1 MALGYI
7 MQQAKQS
14 TSALCL
20 KAARGNIIMTRST
33 FTSRTVIGLLGLA
46 LSTQALA
53 HHSFAVF
60 FSDDK
65 PVTSVQGKVT
75 GFDFKNPHGLI
86 RIEVREP
93 SGAVVQWK
101 AETNSPSI
109 LERRGWSRD
118 SLKLGDQI
126 TIEGWAARDGSR
138 YMRLRKAT
146 RADGT
151 TVGQVF
157 APQEEK

>member
-1 MALGYI
+1 MKRSI
-7 MQQAKQS
+7 HP
-14 TSALCL
+14 
-20 KAARGNIIMTRST
+20 AARLAA
-33 FTSRTVIGLLGLA
+33 VAGLLLA
-46 LSTQALA
+46 GIAHA

-65 PVTSVQGKVT
+65 AVVSVRGRVT

-86 RIEVREP
+86 RLEARDA

-109 LERRGWSRD
+109 LERRGWTRD
-118 SLKLGDQI
+118 SLKFGDEI
-126 TIEGWAARDGSR
+126 TIEGWGARDGSR

-151 TVGQVF
+151 TIGQVF

>member
-1 MALGYI
+1 M
-7 MQQAKQS
+7 KRS
-14 TSALCL
+14 TSI
-20 KAARGNIIMTRST
+20 AAG
-33 FTSRTVIGLLGLA
+33 FAIGAALLGSGVA
-46 LSTQALA
+46 RA

-60 FSDDK
+60 FSDEK
-65 PVTSVQGKVT
+65 AVVSVRGKVT

-86 RIEVREP
+86 RLETRDA
-93 SGAVVQWK
+93 SGGVVQWK

-118 SLKLGDQI
+118 SLKFGDEI
-126 TIEGWAARDGSR
+126 TIEGWQARDGSN

-151 TVGQVF
+151 TIGQVF

>member
-1 MALGYI
+1 

-33 FTSRTVIGLLGLA
+33 FTAGIVIGLLGLA
-46 LSTQALA
+46 LRTSALA

-118 SLKLGDQI
+118 SLKLGDEI

-151 TVGQVF
+151 TIGVVF

>member
-1 MALGYI
+1 

-20 KAARGNIIMTRST
+20 NAARGNIIMTRST
-33 FTSRTVIGLLGLA
+33 FTSRAAIGLLGLA

-53 HHSFAVF
+53 HHSFEVF

-118 SLKLGDQI
+118 SLKLGDEI

>member
-1 MALGYI
+1 M
-7 MQQAKQS
+7 KR
-14 TSALCL
+14 SALTAHAL
-20 KAARGNIIMTRST
+20 AY
-33 FTSRTVIGLLGLA
+33 LLGLA
-46 LSTQALA
+46 CAVPAFA

-65 PVTSVQGKVT
+65 AVVSVTGKVT

-86 RIEVREP
+86 RLAVTEP
-93 SGAVVQWK
+93 SGEVVQWK

-126 TIEGWAARDGSR
+126 TIEGWSARDGSR

-146 RADGT
+146 RADGS

>member
-1 MALGYI
+1 M
-7 MQQAKQS
+7 K
-14 TSALCL
+14 
-20 KAARGNIIMTRST
+20 RST
-33 FTSRTVIGLLGLA
+33 RTARVAVWVLGLT
-46 LSTQALA
+46 LSASALA

-60 FSDDK
+60 YSDDK
-65 PVTSVQGKVT
+65 AVVSVSGKVT

-86 RIEVREP
+86 RLEVRDAT
-93 SGAVVQWK
+93 GAVVQWK

-118 SLKLGDQI
+118 SLKLGDEI
-126 TIEGWAARDGSR
+126 TIEGWGARDGSR

-146 RADGT
+146 RADGST
-151 TVGQVF
+151 IGVVF

>member
-1 MALGYI
+1 M
-7 MQQAKQS
+7 K
-14 TSALCL
+14 
-20 KAARGNIIMTRST
+20 RSV
-33 FTSRTVIGLLGLA
+33 RTVQALACVLGLTA
-46 LSTQALA
+46 GVTASA

-65 PVTSVQGKVT
+65 AVVSVTGKVT

-86 RIEVREP
+86 RLEVTEP
-93 SGAVVQWK
+93 SGEVVQWK

-118 SLKLGDQI
+118 SLKFGDTL
-126 TIEGWAARDGSR
+126 TIEGWGARDGSR

>member
-1 MALGYI
+1 MMKRSTRTARAAAWALGL
-7 MQQAKQS
+7 
-14 TSALCL
+14 TLSA
-20 KAARGNIIMTRST
+20 S
-33 FTSRTVIGLLGLA
+33 
-46 LSTQALA
+46 ALA

-60 FSDDK
+60 FADDK
-65 PVTSVQGKVT
+65 AVVSVSGKVT

-86 RIEVREP
+86 RLEVRDAT
-93 SGAVVQWK
+93 GAVVQWK

-118 SLKLGDQI
+118 SLKLGDEI
-126 TIEGWAARDGSR
+126 TIEGWGARDGSR

-146 RADGT
+146 RADGST
-151 TVGQVF
+151 IGVVF

>member
-1 MALGYI
+1 MKRSKVLAALLLA
-7 MQQAKQS
+7 M
-14 TSALCL
+14 TSVLSAGI
-20 KAARGNIIMTRST
+20 AR
-33 FTSRTVIGLLGLA
+33 
-46 LSTQALA
+46 A

-65 PVTSVQGKVT
+65 AVVSIRGKVT
-75 GFDFKNPHGLI
+75 GFEFKNPHGLI
-86 RIEVREP
+86 RLETRDA

-118 SLKLGDQI
+118 SLKLGEEI
-126 TIEGWAARDGSR
+126 TIEGWGARDGSN

-151 TVGQVF
+151 TIGQVF

>member
-1 MALGYI
+1 MKRSTRTAQAASWALGL
-7 MQQAKQS
+7 
-14 TSALCL
+14 TLSA
-20 KAARGNIIMTRST
+20 S
-33 FTSRTVIGLLGLA
+33 
-46 LSTQALA
+46 ALA

-65 PVTSVQGKVT
+65 AVVSVSGKVT

-86 RIEVREP
+86 RLEVRDAT
-93 SGAVVQWK
+93 GTVVQWK

-118 SLKLGDQI
+118 SLKLGDEI
-126 TIEGWAARDGSR
+126 TIEGWGARDGSR

-151 TVGQVF
+151 TIGLVF

>member
-1 MALGYI
+1 

-46 LSTQALA
+46 LSTSALA

-118 SLKLGDQI
+118 SLKLGDEI

>member
-1 MALGYI
+1 
-7 MQQAKQS
+7 
-14 TSALCL
+14 
-20 KAARGNIIMTRST
+20 MTRST
-33 FTSRTVIGLLGLA
+33 FTSRTAVALLGLA
-46 LSTQALA
+46 ISSSALA

-65 PVTSVQGKVT
+65 PVTSVTGKVT

-86 RIEVREP
+86 RLEVRDAT
-93 SGAVVQWK
+93 GAVVQWK

-118 SLKLGDQI
+118 SLKLGDEI
-126 TIEGWAARDGSR
+126 TIEGWGARDGSR

>member
-1 MALGYI
+1 
-7 MQQAKQS
+7 
-14 TSALCL
+14 
-20 KAARGNIIMTRST
+20 MTRST
-33 FTSRTVIGLLGLA
+33 RTARAAAWVLGLT
-46 LSTQALA
+46 LSASALA

-65 PVTSVQGKVT
+65 AVVSVTGKVT

-86 RIEVREP
+86 RLEVRDA
-93 SGAVVQWK
+93 SGAIVQWK

-118 SLKLGDQI
+118 SLKLGDEI
-126 TIEGWAARDGSR
+126 TIEGWGARDGSR

-146 RADGT
+146 RADGS

>member
-1 MALGYI
+1 

-33 FTSRTVIGLLGLA
+33 FTSRAAIGLLGLA

-93 SGAVVQWK
+93 SGAVVQWQ

-118 SLKLGDQI
+118 SLKLGDEI

>member
-1 MALGYI
+1 
-7 MQQAKQS
+7 
-14 TSALCL
+14 
-20 KAARGNIIMTRST
+20 MTRST
-33 FTSRTVIGLLGLA
+33 RTARAAAWVLGLT
-46 LSTQALA
+46 LSASALA

-65 PVTSVQGKVT
+65 AVVSVTGKVT

-86 RIEVREP
+86 RLEVRDA
-93 SGAVVQWK
+93 SGATVQWK

-118 SLKLGDQI
+118 SLKLGDEI
-126 TIEGWAARDGSR
+126 TIEGWGARDGSR

>member
-1 MALGYI
+1 M
-7 MQQAKQS
+7 K
-14 TSALCL
+14 
-20 KAARGNIIMTRST
+20 RST
-33 FTSRTVIGLLGLA
+33 VAAGALTFLLA
-46 LSTQALA
+46 LAGNVPALA

-60 FSDDK
+60 FADDK
-65 PVTSVQGKVT
+65 AVLSVTGKVT

-86 RIEVREP
+86 RLAVTEP
-93 SGAVVQWK
+93 SGEVVQWK

-126 TIEGWAARDGSR
+126 TIEGWTARDGSR

-146 RADGT
+146 RADGS

>member
-1 MALGYI
+1 M
-7 MQQAKQS
+7 KQS
-14 TSALCL
+14 RYLAIAVLAASSALC
-20 KAARGNIIMTRST
+20 AGVAR
-33 FTSRTVIGLLGLA
+33 
-46 LSTQALA
+46 A

-65 PVTSVQGKVT
+65 AVVSVRGTVT
-75 GFDFKNPHGLI
+75 GFEFKNPHGLI
-86 RIEVREP
+86 RLEARDAA
-93 SGAVVQWK
+93 GAVVQWK

-118 SLKLGDQI
+118 SVKLGDEI
-126 TIEGWAARDGSR
+126 TIEGWGARDGSR

-151 TVGQVF
+151 TIGQVF

>member
-1 MALGYI
+1 
-7 MQQAKQS
+7 
-14 TSALCL
+14 
-20 KAARGNIIMTRST
+20 MTRNT
-33 FTSRTVIGLLGLA
+33 RTARAAAWVLGLT
-46 LSTQALA
+46 LSASALA

-65 PVTSVQGKVT
+65 AVVSVTGKVT
-75 GFDFKNPHGLI
+75 GFEFKNPHGLI
-86 RIEVREP
+86 RLEVRDAT
-93 SGAVVQWK
+93 GALVQWK

-118 SLKLGDQI
+118 SLKLGDEI
-126 TIEGWAARDGSR
+126 TIEGWGARDGSR

>member
-1 MALGYI
+1 

-33 FTSRTVIGLLGLA
+33 FTSRAAIGLLGLA

-118 SLKLGDQI
+118 SLKLGDEI

>member
-1 MALGYI
+1 M
-7 MQQAKQS
+7 K
-14 TSALCL
+14 
-20 KAARGNIIMTRST
+20 RST
-33 FTSRTVIGLLGLA
+33 LIAAALAVAASTLGA
-46 LSTQALA
+46 GIARA

-60 FSDDK
+60 FADDK
-65 PVTSVQGKVT
+65 AIVSVRGKVT

-86 RIEVREP
+86 RIETKDA

-101 AETNSPSI
+101 AETNSPTI

-118 SLKLGDQI
+118 SLKAGEEI
-126 TIEGWAARDGSR
+126 TIEGWQARDGSR

-151 TVGQVF
+151 TIGQVF

>member
-1 MALGYI
+1 M
-7 MQQAKQS
+7 K
-14 TSALCL
+14 
-20 KAARGNIIMTRST
+20 RST
-33 FTSRTVIGLLGLA
+33 ILSVSLLA
-46 LSTQALA
+46 LSSAFCAGVARA

-65 PVTSVQGKVT
+65 AVVSVRGKVT
-75 GFDFKNPHGLI
+75 GFEFKNPHGLI
-86 RIEVREP
+86 RLEARDA

-118 SLKLGDQI
+118 SLKLGEEI
-126 TIEGWAARDGSR
+126 TIEGWGARDGSN

-151 TVGQVF
+151 TIGQVF

>member
-1 MALGYI
+1 M
-7 MQQAKQS
+7 MK
-14 TSALCL
+14 
-20 KAARGNIIMTRST
+20 RST
-33 FTSRTVIGLLGLA
+33 RTLQAASWVLGLT
-46 LSTQALA
+46 LSASALA

-65 PVTSVQGKVT
+65 AVVSVSGKVT

-86 RIEVREP
+86 RLEVRDAT
-93 SGAVVQWK
+93 GTVVQWK

-118 SLKLGDQI
+118 SLKLGDEI
-126 TIEGWAARDGSR
+126 TIEGWGARDGSR

-151 TVGQVF
+151 TIGLVF

>member
-1 MALGYI
+1 
-7 MQQAKQS
+7 
-14 TSALCL
+14 
-20 KAARGNIIMTRST
+20 MTRST
-33 FTSRTVIGLLGLA
+33 FTSRAAIGLLGLA

-118 SLKLGDQI
+118 SLKLGDEI

>member
-1 MALGYI
+1 MLSCCGI
-7 MQQAKQS
+7 
-14 TSALCL
+14 
-20 KAARGNIIMTRST
+20 
-33 FTSRTVIGLLGLA
+33 VVLGLGA
-46 LSTQALA
+46 ANAWA

-60 FSDDK
+60 FADDK
-65 PVTSVQGKVT
+65 SVVAVRGKVT
-75 GFDFKNPHGLI
+75 GFEFRNPHGLI
-86 RIEVREP
+86 RLEAHDA

-109 LERRGWSRD
+109 LERRGWTRD
-118 SLKLGDQI
+118 SLKFGDEI
-126 TIEGWAARDGSR
+126 TIEGWVARDGSR